1 MKRLLR
7 LLPAALALAVAA
19 CHPNSPPAPLP
30 QPSADDQFASLEH
43 DYAVYMMSR
52 FPVVATY
59 LGGSAFDPSLSQ
71 IDGKLRDYSANAI
84 QAEDVRLSGFAD
96 RFTALDAGKLS
107 PRRRIDRSV
116 ALAEIGFL
124 LHQHQVRRHQERSLD
139 SFVDEP
145 FRGIDWQIQGMT
157 PTGTGTYGTDA
168 EWQAVIAR
176 LRAIPAYLG
185 TGEKQL
191 DAGIAAH
198 NAPDW
203 RVLVEFGLQS
213 TKADAEY
220 FSRTLQQIASTDIA
234 SPQRETLLKDLTAAA
249 GDAAAA
255 YLHLRAFVASAF
267 FDNPDGKDVAAL
279 KAEYRADHF
288 AFGELEYDWALHN
301 NLRLDTTAGDLF
313 SESWPVVSSTR
324 DRMIEL
330 ARAIATS
337 HGWKVSTDE
346 IGRAHV

>member
-1 MKRLLR
+1 MKRPLR
-7 LLPAALALAVAA
+7 LLLAALALAVAA
-19 CHPNSPPAPLP
+19 CHPSSPPAPP
-30 QPSADDQFASLEH
+30 VEPSADDQFALLEH

-176 LRAIPAYLG
+176 LRAIPA
-185 TGEKQL
+185 
-191 DAGIAAH
+191 
-198 NAPDW
+198 
-203 RVLVEFGLQS
+203 
-213 TKADAEY
+213 
-220 FSRTLQQIASTDIA
+220 
-234 SPQRETLLKDLTAAA
+234 
-249 GDAAAA
+249 
-255 YLHLRAFVASAF
+255 
-267 FDNPDGKDVAAL
+267 
-279 KAEYRADHF
+279 
-288 AFGELEYDWALHN
+288 
-301 NLRLDTTAGDLF
+301 
-313 SESWPVVSSTR
+313 
-324 DRMIEL
+324 
-330 ARAIATS
+330 
-337 HGWKVSTDE
+337 
-346 IGRAHV
+346 